1 MKNTKLNNSMKV
13 AVLFTG
19 GKDSTYALFKTKH
32 NVKCLITIASKN
44 LHSYMFHTPNINL
57 VKLQAK
63 ALNLPLIFTRTK
75 GKKEEELK
83 DLKKAIKLA
92 IKKYKIQGIIS
103 GAIESKYQKQRIDN
117 ICKDLNLKSLTPLW
131 HIDSLEY
138 LNSLIKNKFNI
149 IITAIS
155 AEGLTKEWL
164 GKQINRK
171 TIEELKILNKKYKL
185 HLALEGGEAETL
197 VLDCSLFKKKLKII
211 KADKILDTKYSGI
224 YLIKKIKL
232 EKKN

>member
-1 MKNTKLNNSMKV
+1 MKV

-32 NVKCLITIASKN
+32 NVKCLITIASEN
-44 LHSYMFHTPNINL
+44 PHSYMFHTPNIEL
-57 VKLQAK
+57 VKLQSR
-63 ALNLPLIFTRTK
+63 ALNLPLIYKKTK
-75 GKKEEELK
+75 GRKEEELK
-83 DLKKAIKLA
+83 DLKKAIQLA
-92 IKKYKIQGIIS
+92 IKRYKIQGIVS
-103 GAIESKYQKQRIDN
+103 GAIESNYQKQRIDN
-117 ICKDLNLKSLTPLW
+117 ICKELNLKSINPIW
-131 HIDSLEY
+131 HTNSLKY
-138 LNSLIKNKFNI
+138 LNSLIKNKFKT

-164 GKQINRK
+164 GKEINKK
-171 TIEELKILNKKYKL
+171 TIEELKQLNEKYKL

-197 VLDCSLFKKKLKII
+197 VLDCPLFNKKLKII
-211 KADKILDTKYSGI
+211 KASKILDTEYSGI

>member
-1 MKNTKLNNSMKV
+1 MKV

-32 NVKCLITIASKN
+32 DVKCLITIASKN
-44 LHSYMFHTPNINL
+44 PHSYMFHTPNIEL

-63 ALNLPLIFTRTK
+63 SLKLPLIYQKTK

-83 DLKKAIKLA
+83 DLKKAIQLSV
-92 IKKYKIQGIIS
+92 KKYKIQGIVS
-103 GAIESKYQKQRIDN
+103 GAIESKYQKQRVDN
-117 ICKDLNLKSLTPLW
+117 ICKELNLKSIMPIW
-131 HIDSLEY
+131 HINPLKY
-138 LNSLIKNKFNI
+138 LNSLIKHKFQT
-149 IITAIS
+149 IITSIA

-164 GKQINRK
+164 GKELNKK
-171 TIEELKILNKKYKL
+171 TIEELKQLNKKYKL

-197 VLDCSLFKKKLKII
+197 VLDCPLFKKKLKII
-211 KADKILDTKYSGI
+211 KANKILDTEYSGI
-224 YLIKKIKL
+224 YIIKKIKL